1 MKENVVF
8 KPASREEM
16 AFYCVMGE
24 ALCMI
29 QELESALSHSITLKK
44 HHAASKKLA
53 DDALIK
59 HHEGHTLGKAIK
71 LAEEENLYPMPL
83 QKDLSDFNKKRNWLI
98 HKAIFE
104 TRDDPY
110 LDPRKHNLFQK
121 IKSIANE
128 ARKLQNAVEA
138 DMVEFCTSRGRDM
151 SNVLAVIE
159 ERHKEQ

>member
-1 MKENVVF
+1 MRENLAS

-71 LAEEENLYPMPL
+71 LAEDENLYPLLL
-83 QKDLSDFNKKRNWLI
+83 QKDLSDLNKRRNWLI
-98 HKAIFE
+98 HKAVFE

-121 IKSIANE
+121 IKSIADD
-128 ARKLQNAVEA
+128 ARRLQHQIEL
-138 DMVEFCTSRGRDM
+138 DMVEFCTSRGKDM
-151 SNVLAVIE
+151 SKVISVIE
-159 ERHKEQ
+159 GRHKN